1 MGHLLRTSFGLSHL
15 ERIIQL
21 SDPDEARTLFGA
33 KDVYLKL
40 VRDACGVSITARN
53 SMLKIEGGEGAV
65 RRACEVFDRLIGIL
79 RRTGKLYKS
88 EVIDIVYSHS
98 LSASGAPPGTRV
110 QPQAFTPRTE
120 GQARYVEAIKADDIV
135 FGIGPAGTGKT
146 FLAVAMAVSALRRG
160 SVRKIVLV
168 RPVVEAGESLGYLP
182 GDVMAKVNPYMRPLY
197 DALGEMME
205 FSQIREYIERDLV
218 EIAPLAYM
226 RGRTLNDAFVI
237 LDEAQNTSA
246 EQMKM
251 FLTRMGLR
259 SKMVITGDVT
269 QVDLPGPRRSG
280 LILIQQILRGVEGI
294 RFVYLT
300 NKDIVRHKLVQRIV
314 HAYHVFEER
323 GAGNSRESE
332 KR

>member
-1 MGHLLRTSFGLSHL
+1 M

-21 SDPDEARTLFGA
+21 ADPDEARALFGA
-33 KDVYLKL
+33 RDVYLKM
-40 VRDACGVSITARN
+40 VRDACGVNVTARN
-53 SMLKIEGGEGAV
+53 GLLKVDGSQGAV
-65 RRACEVFDRLIGIL
+65 RRACEVFDQLISIV

-98 LSASGAPPGTRV
+98 LVATERSPGTKT
-110 QPQAFTPRTE
+110 QPQTFAPRTE
-120 GQARYVEAIKADDIV
+120 GQARYIESIKANDIV
-135 FGIGPAGTGKT
+135 FSIGPAGTGKT
-146 FLAVAMAVSALRRG
+146 FLAVAVAVSALRRG

-197 DALGEMME
+197 DALGEMAD
-205 FSQIREYIERDLV
+205 FSQIRQYIERDLV

-259 SKMVITGDVT
+259 SKIVITGDVT
-269 QVDLPGPRRSG
+269 QVDLPNPGRSG
-280 LILIQQILRGVEGI
+280 LILIQNILKDIEGI
-294 RFVYLT
+294 AFVYLT
-300 NKDIVRHKLVQRIV
+300 KKDIVRHKLVQEIV
-314 HAYHVFEER
+314 HAYHLFEER
-323 GAGNSRESE
+323 RAGSKKSAET
-332 KR
+332 